1 MSDSSALNHAARIV
15 ALASREQPADAV
27 LRDYLVDPTRTRMAP
42 AEKRAVVRTVFTY
55 FRWLQWLEPRE
66 SLQRQFSQALAL
78 QQRFD
83 ENPLS
88 IKAEALAVRAVPPW
102 LRDEMELPADFLR
115 QLQRDPVVWL
125 RARPSAAEKLAAA
138 LGDCTPPSAASAAVQ
153 GSGFKAQSPPLAAP
167 VPSDPQ
173 LPALNPLSAVASA
186 KADQVPVLR
195 PVRHS
200 FSDGGSLGEG
210 VSAIPLT
217 ALRYAG
223 EKDLFRTPEFQAG
236 AFEIQDLASQF
247 VGHACAPQP
256 GETWWD
262 ACAGAGG
269 KTLHLADLMQNR
281 GLVWASDRSAR
292 RLTALKQRTARAK
305 IFNYRTALWD
315 GSARLPTKTKF
326 DGILLDAPCSG
337 VGTWQRNPHA
347 RWTTTPN
354 DVSELAAIQL
364 QLLNHA
370 ASALKPGGRLIYS
383 VCTLTRSETTAV
395 AEAFAT
401 AHPEL
406 EPQPL
411 FGSGSEAPSSQ
422 LTILPHE
429 INANGMFIA
438 GWKRRS

>member
-1 MSDSSALNHAARIV
+1 MSESSALNHAARIV

-27 LRDYLVDPTRTRMAP
+27 LRDYLVDPTRTRMPP
-42 AEKRAVVRTVFTY
+42 AEKRAVVRAVFTY
-55 FRWLQWLEPRE
+55 FRWLQWLELRD
-66 SLQRQFSQALAL
+66 SLQKQFSQALAL

-88 IKAEALAVRAVPPW
+88 IKAEALAVRAVPAW

-125 RARPSAAEKLAAA
+125 RARPGTAEKLAAS
-138 LGDCTPPSAASAAVQ
+138 LGDCAPPAFTQ
-153 GSGFKAQSPPLAAP
+153 
-167 VPSDPQ
+167 
-173 LPALNPLSAVASA
+173 LSAPNSQLSTV
-186 KADQVPVLR
+186 
-195 PVRHS
+195 
-200 FSDGGSLGEG
+200 
-210 VSAIPLT
+210 PLT

-269 KTLHLADLMQNR
+269 KTLHLADLMQNK
-281 GLVWASDRSAR
+281 GLVWASDRSVR

-305 IFNYRTALWD
+305 IFNYRTAPWD
-315 GSARLPTKTKF
+315 GSARLPTKAKF
-326 DGILLDAPCSG
+326 DGILIDAPCSG

-347 RWTTTPN
+347 RWTTTTT
-354 DVSELAAIQL
+354 DVRELAAVQL

-370 ASALKPGGRLIYS
+370 APSLKPGGRLIYS

-395 AEAFAT
+395 SEAFAA

-406 EPQPL
+406 EPHPL
-411 FGSGSEAPSSQ
+411 FGSGSEASSSQ
-422 LTILPHE
+422 LGILPHE
-429 INANGMFIA
+429 TNANGMFIA
-438 GWKRRS
+438 GWKRRL

>member
-27 LRDYLVDPTRTRMAP
+27 LRDYLVDPTRTRMPP
-42 AEKRAVVRTVFTY
+42 AEKRAVVRAVFTY
-55 FRWLQWLEPRE
+55 FRWLQWLELRD
-66 SLQRQFSQALAL
+66 SLQKQFSQALSL

-125 RARPSAAEKLAAA
+125 RARPGTAEKLAAA
-138 LGDCTPPSAASAAVQ
+138 LGDCTPP
-153 GSGFKAQSPPLAAP
+153 
-167 VPSDPQ
+167 
-173 LPALNPLSAVASA
+173 ALNPLSSVLSAVALA
-186 KADQVPVLR
+186 KAEALPVLS
-195 PVRHS
+195 PPN
-200 FSDGGSLGEG
+200 GAL
-210 VSAIPLT
+210 SAVPLT

-247 VGHACAPQP
+247 VSHACAPQP

-269 KTLHLADLMQNR
+269 KTLHLADLMQNK
-281 GLVWASDRSAR
+281 GLVWASDRSVR

-305 IFNYRTALWD
+305 IFNYRTAPWD

-326 DGILLDAPCSG
+326 DGILVDAPCSG

-347 RWTTTPN
+347 RWTTTTT
-354 DVSELAAIQL
+354 DVRELAAVQL

-370 ASALKPGGRLIYS
+370 APALKPGGRLIYS

-395 AEAFAT
+395 TEAFAT

-406 EPQPL
+406 EPHPL
-411 FGSGSEAPSSQ
+411 FGPGSAVPVGQ
-422 LTILPHE
+422 LTLLPHE

-438 GWKRRS
+438 GWKRRME

>member
-1 MSDSSALNHAARIV
+1 MSHSISDSAALNHAARIV

-27 LRDYLVDPTRTRMAP
+27 LRDYLVDPTRSRMAP
-42 AEKRAVVRTVFTY
+42 AEKRAVVRAVFTY
-55 FRWLQWLEPRE
+55 FRWLQWLEPRD
-66 SLQRQFSQALAL
+66 SLQKQFSHALTL
-78 QQRFD
+78 QQRFE
-83 ENPLS
+83 ENSAS

-102 LRDEMELPADFLR
+102 LSDEMELPVDFLR
-115 QLQRDPVVWL
+115 QIQRDPVVWL
-125 RARPSAAEKLAAA
+125 RARPGTAEKLAAA
-138 LGDCTPPSAASAAVQ
+138 LGDCAPAVFTQPST
-153 GSGFKAQSPPLAAP
+153 LN
-167 VPSDPQ
+167 PQ
-173 LPALNPLSAVASA
+173 LLS
-186 KADQVPVLR
+186 
-195 PVRHS
+195 
-200 FSDGGSLGEG
+200 
-210 VSAIPLT
+210 IPLT
-217 ALRYAG
+217 ALRYTG

-269 KTLHLADLMQNR
+269 KTLHLADLMQNK

-292 RLTALKQRTARAK
+292 RLAALKQRTARAK
-305 IFNYRTALWD
+305 IFNYRTAPWD

-326 DGILLDAPCSG
+326 DGILVDAPCSG

-354 DVSELAAIQL
+354 DVSELAAVQL
-364 QLLNHA
+364 QLLNHVA
-370 ASALKPGGRLIYS
+370 PALKPGGRLVYS

-395 AEAFAT
+395 AEAFAA

-406 EPQPL
+406 EPQAI
-411 FGSGSEAPSSQ
+411 FGAQSTTSNGQ
-422 LTILPHE
+422 ITILPHE

-438 GWKRRS
+438 GWKRRA

>member
-1 MSDSSALNHAARIV
+1 MSESSALNHAARIV

-27 LRDYLVDPTRTRMAP
+27 LRDYLVDPTRTRMPP
-42 AEKRAVVRTVFTY
+42 AEKRAVVRAVFTY
-55 FRWLQWLEPRE
+55 FRWLQWLELRD
-66 SLQRQFSQALAL
+66 SLQKQFAQALAL

-125 RARPSAAEKLAAA
+125 RARPGSAEKLAVA
-138 LGDCTPPSAASAAVQ
+138 LGDSAPAIVT
-153 GSGFKAQSPPLAAP
+153 
-167 VPSDPQ
+167 Q
-173 LPALNPLSAVASA
+173 LSTLNS
-186 KADQVPVLR
+186 QVS
-195 PVRHS
+195 H
-200 FSDGGSLGEG
+200 
-210 VSAIPLT
+210 IPLT
-217 ALRYAG
+217 ALRYTG

-269 KTLHLADLMQNR
+269 KTLHLADLMQNK
-281 GLVWASDRSAR
+281 GLVWASDRSVR

-305 IFNYRTALWD
+305 TFNYRTVPWD

-326 DGILLDAPCSG
+326 DGILVDAPCSG

-347 RWTTTPN
+347 RWTTTTT
-354 DVSELAAIQL
+354 DVRELAAVQL
-364 QLLNHA
+364 QLLNHVA
-370 ASALKPGGRLIYS
+370 PALKPGGRLIYS

-395 AEAFAT
+395 AEAFAA

-406 EPQPL
+406 EPHPL
-411 FGSGSEAPSSQ
+411 FGSQPATTISQ
-422 LTILPHE
+422 LTLLPHE
-429 INANGMFIA
+429 INASGMFIA
-438 GWKRRS
+438 GWKRRT

>member
-27 LRDYLVDPTRTRMAP
+27 LRDYLVDPTRTRMPP
-42 AEKRAVVRTVFTY
+42 AEKRAVVRAVFTY
-55 FRWLQWLEPRE
+55 FRWLQWLEPRD
-66 SLQRQFSQALAL
+66 SLQKQFSQALAL

-83 ENPLS
+83 ENPLA
-88 IKAEALAVRAVPPW
+88 IKAEALAVRTVPAW

-125 RARPSAAEKLAAA
+125 RARPGTAEKLAAT
-138 LGDCTPPSAASAAVQ
+138 LGDCTPAVLTQPSAAN
-153 GSGFKAQSPPLAAP
+153 AQ
-167 VPSDPQ
+167 
-173 LPALNPLSAVASA
+173 LSAV
-186 KADQVPVLR
+186 
-195 PVRHS
+195 
-200 FSDGGSLGEG
+200 
-210 VSAIPLT
+210 PLT
-217 ALRYAG
+217 ALCYTG
-223 EKDLFRTPEFQAG
+223 DKDLFRTPEFQAG

-247 VGHACAPQP
+247 VGHACTPQP

-269 KTLHLADLMQNR
+269 KTLHLADLMQNK

-305 IFNYRTALWD
+305 IFNYRTAPWD

-326 DGILLDAPCSG
+326 DGILIDAPCSG

-347 RWTTTPN
+347 RWTTTTT
-354 DVSELAAIQL
+354 DVRELAAVQL

-370 ASALKPGGRLIYS
+370 APALKPGGRLIYS

-395 AEAFAT
+395 AEAFAA

-406 EPQPL
+406 EPHPL
-411 FGSGSEAPSSQ
+411 FGSGSSQ

-438 GWKRRS
+438 GWKRRM

>member
-27 LRDYLVDPTRTRMAP
+27 LRDYLVDPTRTRMPP
-42 AEKRAVVRTVFTY
+42 AEKRAVVRAVFTY
-55 FRWLQWLEPRE
+55 FRWLQWLELRD
-66 SLQRQFSQALAL
+66 SLQKQFSQALTL

-125 RARPSAAEKLAAA
+125 RARPGTAEKLAAA
-138 LGDCTPPSAASAAVQ
+138 LGDCTPPSAASATAQ
-153 GSGFKAQSPPLAAP
+153 GSWFKVQSPSVAAA
-167 VPSDPQ
+167 VPSDSQ
-173 LPALNPLSAVASA
+173 LSAANA
-186 KADQVPVLR
+186 QL
-195 PVRHS
+195 
-200 FSDGGSLGEG
+200 
-210 VSAIPLT
+210 SAIPLT
-217 ALRYAG
+217 TLRYTG

-247 VGHACAPQP
+247 VGHSCAPQP

-269 KTLHLADLMQNR
+269 KTLHLADLMQNK

-305 IFNYRTALWD
+305 IFNYRTAPWD

-326 DGILLDAPCSG
+326 DGILIDAPCSG

-347 RWTTTPN
+347 RWSTTPT
-354 DVSELAAIQL
+354 DVRELAAVQL

-370 ASALKPGGRLIYS
+370 APALKPGGRLIYS

-395 AEAFAT
+395 AEAFAA

-406 EPQPL
+406 EPHPL
-411 FGSGSEAPSSQ
+411 WGAKLATSSSQ

-429 INANGMFIA
+429 IDANGMFIA
-438 GWKRRS
+438 GWKRRM

>member
-1 MSDSSALNHAARIV
+1 MSDSTALNHAARIV

-27 LRDYLVDPTRTRMAP
+27 LRDYLVDPTRTRMPP
-42 AEKRAVVRTVFTY
+42 AEKRAVVRAVFTY
-55 FRWLQWLEPRE
+55 FRWLQWLEPRD
-66 SLQRQFSQALAL
+66 SLQKQFSQALAL

-83 ENPLS
+83 ENPAA
-88 IKAEALAVRAVPPW
+88 IKAEALAVRAVPAW

-115 QLQRDPVVWL
+115 QLQRDPAVWL
-125 RARPSAAEKLAAA
+125 RARPGTAEKLATA
-138 LGDCTPPSAASAAVQ
+138 LGDC
-153 GSGFKAQSPPLAAP
+153 
-167 VPSDPQ
+167 VP
-173 LPALNPLSAVASA
+173 AT
-186 KADQVPVLR
+186 
-195 PVRHS
+195 
-200 FSDGGSLGEG
+200 
-210 VSAIPLT
+210 LT
-217 ALRYAG
+217 ALRYTG

-236 AFEIQDLASQF
+236 GFEIQDLASQF

-305 IFNYRTALWD
+305 IFNYRTAPWD
-315 GSARLPTKTKF
+315 GSARLPTRTRF
-326 DGILLDAPCSG
+326 DGILVDAPCSG
-337 VGTWQRNPHA
+337 IGTWQRNPHA

-354 DVSELAAIQL
+354 DVCELAAIQL
-364 QLLNHA
+364 QLLNHVA
-370 ASALKPGGRLIYS
+370 PALKPGGRLVYS
-383 VCTLTRSETTAV
+383 VCTLARSETTAV

-406 EPQPL
+406 EPHPL
-411 FGSGSEAPSSQ
+411 FGAQVPVLHPARPGFTRFDQALSESMGDGGSLACPPKPWPRWGEGGTTPGSQ

-438 GWKRRS
+438 GWKRPA

>member
-1 MSDSSALNHAARIV
+1 MSESSALNHAARIV

-27 LRDYLVDPTRTRMAP
+27 LRDYLVDPTRTRMPP
-42 AEKRAVVRTVFTY
+42 AEKRAVVRAVFTY
-55 FRWLQWLEPRE
+55 FRWLQWLESRD
-66 SLQRQFSQALAL
+66 SLQKQFLQALAL

-83 ENPLS
+83 ENPLA
-88 IKAEALAVRAVPPW
+88 IKAEALAVRTVPPW

-125 RARPSAAEKLAAA
+125 RARPGTAEKLAAA

-153 GSGFKAQSPPLAAP
+153 GSWFKVQSPAVAAA
-167 VPSDPQ
+167 VPSDSQ
-173 LPALNPLSAVASA
+173 LPALNSLSAIASA
-186 KADQVPVLR
+186 KADQLSTV
-195 PVRHS
+195 
-200 FSDGGSLGEG
+200 
-210 VSAIPLT
+210 PLT

-269 KTLHLADLMQNR
+269 KTLHLADLMQNK

-292 RLTALKQRTARAK
+292 RLIALKQRTARAK
-305 IFNYRTALWD
+305 IFNYRTAPWD

-326 DGILLDAPCSG
+326 DGILIDAPCSG

-347 RWTTTPN
+347 RWTTTTT
-354 DVSELAAIQL
+354 DVRELATIQL
-364 QLLNHA
+364 QLLNHVA
-370 ASALKPGGRLIYS
+370 PALKPGGRLIYS

-395 AEAFAT
+395 AEAFAA

-406 EPQPL
+406 EPHSL
-411 FGSGSEAPSSQ
+411 FGPGSAAPVSQ

-438 GWKRRS
+438 GWKRRA

>member
-1 MSDSSALNHAARIV
+1 MLQNIMSDSSALNHAARIV

-27 LRDYLVDPTRTRMAP
+27 LRDYLVDPTRTRMPP
-42 AEKRAVVRTVFTY
+42 AEKRAVVRAVFTY
-55 FRWLQWLEPRE
+55 FRWLQWLELRD
-66 SLQRQFSQALAL
+66 SLQKQFSQALAL

-83 ENPLS
+83 ENPLA
-88 IKAEALAVRAVPPW
+88 IKAEALAVRAVPAW

-125 RARPSAAEKLAAA
+125 RARPGTAEELAAA
-138 LGDCTPPSAASAAVQ
+138 LGDCAPAVLTQRSAAN
-153 GSGFKAQSPPLAAP
+153 AQL
-167 VPSDPQ
+167 
-173 LPALNPLSAVASA
+173 
-186 KADQVPVLR
+186 
-195 PVRHS
+195 
-200 FSDGGSLGEG
+200 
-210 VSAIPLT
+210 SAIPLT
-217 ALRYAG
+217 ALRYTG

-269 KTLHLADLMQNR
+269 KTLHLADLMENR
-281 GLVWASDRSAR
+281 GLVWASDRSVR

-305 IFNYRTALWD
+305 VFNYRTAPWD
-315 GSARLPTKTKF
+315 GSARLPTKAKF
-326 DGILLDAPCSG
+326 DGILVDAPCSG

-347 RWTTTPN
+347 RWTTTPT
-354 DVSELAAIQL
+354 DVRELAAIQL
-364 QLLNHA
+364 QLLNHVTP
-370 ASALKPGGRLIYS
+370 ALKPGGRLIYS

-395 AEAFAT
+395 AEAFAA

-406 EPQPL
+406 EPQTL
-411 FGSGSEAPSSQ
+411 FGARLTTAVSQ

-438 GWKRRS
+438 GWKRRT

>member
-1 MSDSSALNHAARIV
+1 MSESSALNHAARIV

-27 LRDYLVDPTRTRMAP
+27 LRDYLVDPTRTRMPP
-42 AEKRAVVRTVFTY
+42 AEKRAVVRAVFTY
-55 FRWLQWLEPRE
+55 FRWLQWLESRD
-66 SLQRQFSQALAL
+66 SLQKQFLQALAL

-83 ENPLS
+83 ENPLA
-88 IKAEALAVRAVPPW
+88 IKAEALAVRTVPPW

-125 RARPSAAEKLAAA
+125 RARPGTAEKLAAA

-153 GSGFKAQSPPLAAP
+153 GSWFKVQSPAVAAA
-167 VPSDPQ
+167 VPSDSQ
-173 LPALNPLSAVASA
+173 LPALNSLSAIASA
-186 KADQVPVLR
+186 KADQLSTV
-195 PVRHS
+195 
-200 FSDGGSLGEG
+200 
-210 VSAIPLT
+210 PLT

-269 KTLHLADLMQNR
+269 KTLHLADLMQNK

-292 RLTALKQRTARAK
+292 RLIALKQRTARAK
-305 IFNYRTALWD
+305 IFNYRTAPWD

-326 DGILLDAPCSG
+326 DGILIDAPCSG

-347 RWTTTPN
+347 RWTTTTT
-354 DVSELAAIQL
+354 DVRELATIQL
-364 QLLNHA
+364 QLLNHVA
-370 ASALKPGGRLIYS
+370 PALKPGGRLIYS

-395 AEAFAT
+395 AEAFAA

-406 EPQPL
+406 EPHSL
-411 FGSGSEAPSSQ
+411 FGPGSAAPVSQ

-438 GWKRRS
+438 GWKRRT

>member
-1 MSDSSALNHAARIV
+1 MSESSALNHAARIV

-27 LRDYLVDPTRTRMAP
+27 LRDYLVDPTRTRMPP
-42 AEKRAVVRTVFTY
+42 AEKRAVVRAVFTY
-55 FRWLQWLEPRE
+55 FRWLQWLESRD
-66 SLQRQFSQALAL
+66 SLQKQFLQALAL

-83 ENPLS
+83 ENPLA
-88 IKAEALAVRAVPPW
+88 IKAEALAVRTVPPW

-125 RARPSAAEKLAAA
+125 RARPGTAEKLAAA

-153 GSGFKAQSPPLAAP
+153 GSWFKVQSPAVAAA
-167 VPSDPQ
+167 VPSDSQ
-173 LPALNPLSAVASA
+173 LPALNSLSAIASA
-186 KADQVPVLR
+186 KADQL
-195 PVRHS
+195 S
-200 FSDGGSLGEG
+200 T
-210 VSAIPLT
+210 APLT

-269 KTLHLADLMQNR
+269 KTLHLADLMQNK

-292 RLTALKQRTARAK
+292 RLIALKQRTARAK
-305 IFNYRTALWD
+305 IFNYRTAPWD

-326 DGILLDAPCSG
+326 DGILIDAPCSG

-347 RWTTTPN
+347 RWTTTTT
-354 DVSELAAIQL
+354 DVRELATIQL
-364 QLLNHA
+364 QLLNHVA
-370 ASALKPGGRLIYS
+370 PALKPGGRLIYS

-395 AEAFAT
+395 AEAFAA

-406 EPQPL
+406 EPHSL
-411 FGSGSEAPSSQ
+411 FGPGSAAPVSQ

-438 GWKRRS
+438 GWKRRA

>member
-27 LRDYLVDPTRTRMAP
+27 LRDYLVDPTRTRMPP
-42 AEKRAVVRTVFTY
+42 AEKRSVVRAVFTY
-55 FRWLQWLEPRE
+55 FRWLQWLEPRD

-83 ENPLS
+83 ENPLA
-88 IKAEALAVRAVPPW
+88 IKAEALAVRAVPAW
-102 LRDEMELPADFLR
+102 LRDELELPVDFLR

-125 RARPSAAEKLAAA
+125 RARPGTTEKLAAA
-138 LGDCTPPSAASAAVQ
+138 LGDCTPAT
-153 GSGFKAQSPPLAAP
+153 LT
-167 VPSDPQ
+167 Q
-173 LPALNPLSAVASA
+173 L
-186 KADQVPVLR
+186 

-200 FSDGGSLGEG
+200 FSDGGSTPNSQLPA
-210 VSAIPLT
+210 VPLT
-217 ALRYAG
+217 ALRYTG

-305 IFNYRTALWD
+305 TFNYRTAPWD
-315 GSARLPTKTKF
+315 GSAHLPTRTKF
-326 DGILLDAPCSG
+326 AGILVDAPCSG

-364 QLLNHA
+364 QLLNHVA
-370 ASALKPGGRLIYS
+370 PALKPGGRLIYS
-383 VCTLTRSETTAV
+383 VCTLTRSETTAI
-395 AEAFAT
+395 AEAFAA

-411 FGSGSEAPSSQ
+411 FGSQPPVLRPVRHSFSDGGSLGEGGATPISQ
-422 LTILPHE
+422 LTLLPHE

-438 GWKRRS
+438 GWKRRP

>member
-1 MSDSSALNHAARIV
+1 MSESSALNHAARIV

-42 AEKRAVVRTVFTY
+42 AEKRAVVRAVFTY
-55 FRWLQWLEPRE
+55 FRWLQWLEPRD
-66 SLQRQFSQALAL
+66 SLQKQFSQALVL

-83 ENPLS
+83 ENSLS

-102 LRDEMELPADFLR
+102 LREEMDLPADFLR
-115 QLQRDPVVWL
+115 QLQHDPLVWL
-125 RARPSAAEKLAAA
+125 RARPGTAEKLAAA
-138 LGDCTPPSAASAAVQ
+138 LGDCAPPSAASAAVQ
-153 GSGFKAQSPPLAAP
+153 GSGFKVQSPSVAAAVPSDSQLLSIPLAA
-167 VPSDPQ
+167 
-173 LPALNPLSAVASA
+173 
-186 KADQVPVLR
+186 
-195 PVRHS
+195 
-200 FSDGGSLGEG
+200 
-210 VSAIPLT
+210 
-217 ALRYAG
+217 LRYSG

-247 VGHACAPQP
+247 VGHAGAPQP

-269 KTLHLADLMQNR
+269 KTLHLADLMQNK

-305 IFNYRTALWD
+305 IFNYRTAPWD

-326 DGILLDAPCSG
+326 DGIVVDAPCSG

-347 RWTTTPN
+347 RWTTTPT

-364 QLLNHA
+364 QLLNHVA
-370 ASALKPGGRLIYS
+370 PALKPGGRLVYS

-395 AEAFAT
+395 AEAFAA

-406 EPQPL
+406 EPHPL
-411 FGSGSEAPSSQ
+411 FGSGSEASGSQ
-422 LTILPHE
+422 ITILPHE

-438 GWKRRS
+438 GWKRRKQ

>member
-15 ALASREQPADAV
+15 AFASREQPADAV
-27 LRDYLVDPTRTRMAP
+27 LRDYLVDPIRTRMPP
-42 AEKRAVVRTVFTY
+42 AEKRAVVRAVFTY
-55 FRWLQWLEPRE
+55 FRWLQWLEPRD
-66 SLQRQFSQALAL
+66 SLQKQFSQALTL

-83 ENPLS
+83 ENPLA

-115 QLQRDPVVWL
+115 QLQHDPVVWL
-125 RARPSAAEKLAAA
+125 RARPGAAEKLAAA
-138 LGDCTPPSAASAAVQ
+138 LGDCAPASAASAAVQ
-153 GSGFKAQSPPLAAP
+153 GSWFKIQSPSVADA
-167 VPSDPQ
+167 VRST
-173 LPALNPLSAVASA
+173 LNPLSSVALA
-186 KADQVPVLR
+186 KEDQLP
-195 PVRHS
+195 
-200 FSDGGSLGEG
+200 
-210 VSAIPLT
+210 AIPLT
-217 ALRYAG
+217 ALRYTG

-305 IFNYRTALWD
+305 IFNYRTAPWD

-326 DGILLDAPCSG
+326 DGILVDAPCSG

-354 DVSELAAIQL
+354 DVDELAAIQL
-364 QLLNHA
+364 QLLNHVA
-370 ASALKPGGRLIYS
+370 PALKPGGRLIYS

-395 AEAFAT
+395 AEAFAA

-406 EPQPL
+406 EPHPL
-411 FGSGSEAPSSQ
+411 FGSQLPVLRPARHSFSDGGSPGEGGATPSGQ

-438 GWKRRS
+438 SWKRQE

>member
-1 MSDSSALNHAARIV
+1 MNMAHSTSESSALNHADRIV

-27 LRDYLVDPTRTRMAP
+27 LRDYLVDPTRSRMPP

-55 FRWLQWLEPRE
+55 FRWLQWLEPRD
-66 SLQRQFSQALAL
+66 SLQKQFSQALAL

-83 ENPLS
+83 ENPLA

-102 LRDEMELPADFLR
+102 LRDEMELSADFLR

-125 RARPSAAEKLAAA
+125 RARPGTAEKLAAA
-138 LGDCTPPSAASAAVQ
+138 LGDCVSASAAVQ
-153 GSGFKAQSPPLAAP
+153 GSGFKVQGSSAAATASSGSQPPAL
-167 VPSDPQ
+167 DPQ
-173 LPALNPLSAVASA
+173 LSALTSQL
-186 KADQVPVLR
+186 
-195 PVRHS
+195 
-200 FSDGGSLGEG
+200 
-210 VSAIPLT
+210 SAIPLA
-217 ALRYAG
+217 ALRYTG

-269 KTLHLADLMQNR
+269 KTLHLADLMQNK

-292 RLTALKQRTARAK
+292 RLAALKQRTARAK
-305 IFNYRTALWD
+305 IFNYRTAPWD

-326 DGILLDAPCSG
+326 DGILIDAPCGG

-347 RWTTTPN
+347 RWTTTPD
-354 DVSELAAIQL
+354 DVSELAAVQL

-370 ASALKPGGRLIYS
+370 APALKPDGRLIYS

-395 AEAFAT
+395 AEAFAA

-406 EPQPL
+406 EPHPL
-411 FGSGSEAPSSQ
+411 FGTGSATPVSQ
-422 LTILPHE
+422 LAILPHE

-438 GWKRRS
+438 GWKRRG